1 MVSEADA
8 HVAAVRSF
16 NRFYTRQIGVL
27 RKSYLNSPF
36 SLTEARV
43 LFEVAHRDNPS
54 AAELAKDLDL
64 DPGYLSRVLQRFE
77 ERGLVSRQPSLL
89 DGREYHLALTSHGRK
104 AFAPL
109 DRQSHEQ
116 AAAML
121 ERLGEEHRQQLI
133 NAMHTIESLVG
144 GRQPETP
151 AYMLR
156 MHRAGDMGWVVCR
169 HGELYAREY
178 GWGAPFEALV
188 AEIVAKFLRDFDPA
202 RERCWIAEKNG
213 RNVGSVFVVKQSE
226 QVARLRL
233 LLVEPEARGSGIG
246 ERLVNECIVFAREA
260 GYQTLTLWT
269 QASLAAA
276 QHIYQKVGF
285 RIVKEEVHHHFG
297 EAALGRTWELELGNI
312 RPQMDT
318 DSHA

>member
-27 RKSYLNSPF
+27 RKSYLNCPF

-89 DGREYHLALTSHGRK
+89 DGREYHLALTSRGRK
-104 AFAPL
+104 AFEPL

-121 ERLGEEHRQQLI
+121 ERLGEEDRQRLI
-133 NAMHTIESLVG
+133 DAMRTIESILAKA
-144 GRQPETP
+144 PE
-151 AYMLR
+151 R
-156 MHRAGDMGWVVCR
+156 RR
-169 HGELYAREY
+169 
-178 GWGAPFEALV
+178 
-188 AEIVAKFLRDFDPA
+188 I
-202 RERCWIAEKNG
+202 
-213 RNVGSVFVVKQSE
+213 
-226 QVARLRL
+226 
-233 LLVEPEARGSGIG
+233 
-246 ERLVNECIVFAREA
+246 
-260 GYQTLTLWT
+260 QTD
-269 QASLAAA
+269 A
-276 QHIYQKVGF
+276 H
-285 RIVKEEVHHHFG
+285 E
-297 EAALGRTWELELGNI
+297 
-312 RPQMDT
+312 
-318 DSHA
+318 